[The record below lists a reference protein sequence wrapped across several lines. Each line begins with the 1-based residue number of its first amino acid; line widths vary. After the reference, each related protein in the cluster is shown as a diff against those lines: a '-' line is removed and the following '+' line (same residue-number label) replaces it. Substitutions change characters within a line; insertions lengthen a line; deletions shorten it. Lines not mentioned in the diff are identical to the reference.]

1 MIWISGF
8 YVALNLFALLPHV
21 GGIGESWGKVIVA
34 LAIGICGWMW
44 VSPNNKNNE
53 TVNEL

>member
-34 LAIGICGWMW
+34 FAVGICGWMW